1 MEFMNTGRLAAA
13 LAVAAGLVAGA
24 AEKKADPHAAVKA
37 ARAEFEAK
45 NGAIFRGAR
54 MVAGDTLP
62 DAERLDSP
70 TATGVWSAVL
80 PYSDDDRVRFL
91 EVTLEKGK
99 FVSGAL
105 MTFGDKDP
113 VRIDAKRFEELRE
126 NFPMVA
132 VRRDAALYPAKKTGT
147 SASQERATGFGGN
160 VFDKVLG
167 PFGSTVPSRLGLRT
181 GSLAYRVLFVGADGL
196 ETDLGVY
203 RSANSRYWEC
213 AIRKPEIVQR
223 LTEALEK
230 AHPEKKGRIS
240 ERMLIDYW
248 KNGKLTWKGVGE

>member
-1 MEFMNTGRLAAA
+1 MEFMKTGRLAAA
-13 LAVAAGLVAGA
+13 LVVAAGLVAGA
-24 AEKKADPHAAVKA
+24 TEKKADPHAAVKA

-70 TATGVWSAVL
+70 TATGTWSVVL

-99 FVSGAL
+99 FMSGTL
-105 MTFGDKDP
+105 LTFGDRGP
-113 VRIDAKRFEELRE
+113 VQIDAKRFEELRE

-132 VRRDAALYPAKKTGT
+132 VRRDAALYPAKKLGT
-147 SASQERATGFGGN
+147 SESQERATGFGGN

-167 PFGSTVPSRLGLRT
+167 PLGSTVPPRLGLRT
-181 GSLAYRVLFVGADGL
+181 GNLAYRVLFVGADGL

-203 RSANSRYWEC
+203 RSSHSRYWEC
-213 AIRKPEIVQR
+213 AMKKPEIVQK

-230 AHPEKKGRIS
+230 VHPERKGRIS

-248 KNGKLTWKGVGE
+248 KGGNLIWKGVSE